1 MNDAS
6 MYMIKA
12 VLILDNDGERLI
24 SKYFD
29 NELFPTAKEQRAFE
43 SKLFDKTS
51 KDQDSEIVLLDD
63 LTIIYRS
70 NVDLFFYIVGD
81 ASENELILSNLL
93 AAFYDSVS
101 NVLSKNVEKRC
112 LLANLHSILLIVDEL
127 VDDGI
132 IMDIDCNSIMQKIG
146 CGPSASAFGALGG
159 EGTIGEQTVAQVFQQ
174 AKEFKWGS
182 ILK

>member
-1 MNDAS
+1 

-12 VLILDNDGERLI
+12 VLVLDNDGERLI

-29 NELFPTAKEQRAFE
+29 NEMFPTIKEQRSFE
-43 SKLFDKTS
+43 NKLFDKTS

-70 NVDLFFYIVGD
+70 NVDLFFYIIGD
-81 ASENELILSNLL
+81 ASENELILSSLL
-93 AAFYDSVS
+93 GAFYDSV
-101 NVLSKNVEKRC
+101 NTVLSKNVEKRC
-112 LLANLHSILLIVDEL
+112 LLNNLHSILLIVDEL

-132 IMDIDCNSIMQKIG
+132 IMDIDSQSVMQKIG
-146 CGPSASAFGALGG
+146 CGPQVSAFGALQD
-159 EGTIGEQTVAQVFQQ
+159 GTIGEQTVAQVFQQ